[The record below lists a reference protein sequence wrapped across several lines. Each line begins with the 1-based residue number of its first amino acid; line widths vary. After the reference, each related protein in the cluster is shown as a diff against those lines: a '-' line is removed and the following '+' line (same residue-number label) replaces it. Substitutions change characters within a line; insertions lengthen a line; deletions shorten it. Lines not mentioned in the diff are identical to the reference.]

1 MGYSVLNRINEG
13 VVTYEQAAAHLRVW
27 DEEDRPYIESLID
40 AAISSAESY
49 MKRFI
54 GETWVSFTLSSFSQ
68 TLPFPDPSEV
78 YDVLYLDN
86 ENNLRAIPVTDFFL
100 DRLRNRIIYTG
111 SVSQNEMQSIEVV
124 ATFGWGA
131 DKVPPSVKHAI
142 LMLVATL
149 YEMREDATVGQG
161 VTVTKVP
168 VTHQYL
174 LNPYRHY
181 SV

>member
-1 MGYSVLNRINEG
+1 MSYSILNRAYVG
-13 VVTYEQAAAHLRVW
+13 VVTYEEAAAHLRVW
-27 DEEDRPYIESLID
+27 DEEDRPYIESLIY
-40 AAISSAESY
+40 AAVSSVESY

-54 GETWVSFTLSSFSQ
+54 GETRVVFTLSSLTQ
-68 TLPFPDPSEV
+68 RLPFPDPVEV
-78 YDVLYLDN
+78 YDVLYQDKEGN
-86 ENNLRAIPVTDFFL
+86 SHTVPVTDYSL

-111 SVSQNEMQSIEVV
+111 SVNQNEMQNIEVE
-124 ATFGWGA
+124 ATFGWGTSN
-131 DKVPPSVKHAI
+131 VPPSVKHAV

>member
-1 MGYSVLNRINEG
+1 MSYSILNRAYEG
-13 VVTYEQAAAHLRVW
+13 VVTYGEAAAHLRVW
-27 DEEDRPYIESLID
+27 DEEDRPYIESLIY
-40 AAISSAESY
+40 AAVSSAESY

-54 GETWVSFTLSSFSQ
+54 GETRVAFTLSSFSQ
-68 TLPFPDPSEV
+68 RLPFPDPMEV

-86 ENNLRAIPVTDFFL
+86 EGKLQTVPITDYFL
-100 DRLRNRIIYTG
+100 DRLRNRIVYTG
-111 SVSQNEMQSIEVV
+111 SINQNEMQSIEVV

-131 DKVPPSVKHAI
+131 NKVPPSVKHAI